1 MMEKTD
7 KNNPNSQAQT
17 MALMVILTDTQAFNE
32 YTSKELIEPIAFQNQ
47 SLPVQEMIPDPYGGL
62 FESAQNN
69 LMEQLINSQY

>member
-1 MMEKTD
+1 MEKTD
-7 KNNPNSQAQT
+7 KNNPGTQAQT
-17 MALMVILTDTQAFNE
+17 MALMAILTDTQAFNE